1 MPTYDP
7 IVEAYMP
14 NLENLKKQAKLIL
27 RWHRE
32 RHYPV
37 AAQIRELLPRF
48 LSMPDSEILAVN
60 FKLSDAQEMVARQHG
75 FDSWQALKTGLSG
88 TSRKANLFP
97 SKATIVCAEPQLF
110 VTDIKRS
117 CEFFAK
123 KLGFSLTFSY
133 GDPPYYAQMGRD
145 AARLNFRCVEGSVIE
160 SAVRDREELLSVSMT
175 VATADEIK
183 LLFLEFQSAG
193 VAFQQTLKKQPWGAK
208 NFIVKDPDGNLL
220 LFAGPAN

>member
-1 MPTYDP
+1 
-7 IVEAYMP
+7 MP

-37 AAQIRELLPRF
+37 AAQIRGLMPRF
-48 LSMPDSEILAVN
+48 LNMPDSEILSAN

-75 FDSWQALKTGLSG
+75 FNSWQALKAGLSA
-88 TSRKANLFP
+88 TSRRVKLPP
-97 SKATIVCAEPQLF
+97 SKATITCAEPHLF
-110 VTDIKRS
+110 VTDIKRA
-117 CEFFAK
+117 CEFFHE
-123 KLGFSLTFSY
+123 KLGFSLVFSY
-133 GDPPYYAQMGRD
+133 GDPPYFAQMGRD
-145 AARLNFRCVEGSVIE
+145 GARLNFRCVEGPVIE
-160 SAVRDREELLSVSMT
+160 SMLRDREELLSVSMT

-183 LLFLEFQSAG
+183 VLFLEFQAAG
-193 VAFQQTLKKQPWGAK
+193 VTFQQKLKKQPWGAK